1 MVQMARILRLFLS
14 RLIRA
19 FVGCVLLT
27 TPLAQA
33 QEEGQAQV
41 DPQQV
46 QTPASHEAARPALE
60 KLSTAIRLT
69 LKFGVYPELS
79 GDYRI
84 ANDGTLSVPVIGRL
98 DVSDLDAAT
107 LEKTLAAKLFET
119 TGRQS
124 YATVEVAE
132 YLPAF

>member
-1 MVQMARILRLFLS
+1 MSRILSLFFPKP
-14 RLIRA
+14 IRA
-19 FVGCVLLT
+19 FAWCVLIT
-27 TPLAQA
+27 APLAQA
-33 QEEGQAQV
+33 QEAGQAQV
-41 DPQQV
+41 DPLKQAQA
-46 QTPASHEAARPALE
+46 PASHESARPALE
-60 KLSTAIRLT
+60 KLWTAKRLT
-69 LKFGVYPELS
+69 LKFGVYPELN

-84 ANDGTLSVPVIGRL
+84 ADDGTLSVPVIGRL
-98 DVSDLDAAT
+98 VVSDLDAAS